1 MRITEIKK
9 HYWCLIYKIMGIAL
23 KILFDGRNVDDIFR
37 LPCIKSIEKGEKGKA
52 YATLFPHFTE
62 GRQTA
67 QIGDV
72 LVQYKTGKWQV
83 FGKEAFDRI

>member
-9 HYWCLIYKIMGIAL
+9 HYWYLIYKIMGIAL
-23 KILFDGRNVDDIFR
+23 KILFDGKNVDDIFR

-52 YATLFPHFTE
+52 YATLFSHFTD

-72 LVQYKTGKWQV
+72 LVQYKTGK
-83 FGKEAFDRI
+83 